1 MSTTLIVVLLLQWVG
16 LIALAVILYATV
28 RQVGI
33 LHQRVGPAG
42 ALQISNAVKVGE
54 KSPEFRLDSMGG
66 GEVTLGAASVD
77 GRSSLVMFVAL
88 DCPVCAKL
96 MPAIKAISKK
106 ENRWLDVVFASE
118 GDMNRQLEY
127 YRENELEGFP
137 FVLSPELGMTYEVG
151 NLPYG
156 VVLDE
161 NGHVASQGLCNTRE
175 HIESLLEAKH
185 SGIPTIQD
193 YLDLDFDSEDQSG
206 VINFEKRA

>member
-1 MSTTLIVVLLLQWVG
+1 MSTTLMVVLFLQWVG

-54 KSPEFRLDSMGG
+54 KSPEFQLESLGG
-66 GEVTLGAASVD
+66 GEITLGVASVD
-77 GRSSLVMFVAL
+77 SRSSLVMFVAL

-96 MPAIKAISKK
+96 MPAIKAIAKNESQ
-106 ENRWLDVVFASE
+106 WLDVVFASD
-118 GDMNRQLEY
+118 GDMIRQLEY
-127 YRENELEGFP
+127 YRDNGLDDFP

-151 NLPYG
+151 KLPYG

-161 NGHVASQGLCNTRE
+161 NGYVASQGLCNTRE

-193 YLDLDFDSEDQSG
+193 YLDPDFDSEEKSG

>member
-1 MSTTLIVVLLLQWVG
+1 MSTTLMVVLFLQWVG

-54 KSPEFRLDSMGG
+54 KSPEFQLESLGG
-66 GEVTLGAASVD
+66 GEITLGVASVD
-77 GRSSLVMFVAL
+77 GRSSLLMFVAL

-96 MPAIKAISKK
+96 MPAIKAIAKNESQ
-106 ENRWLDVVFASE
+106 WLDVVFASE
-118 GDMNRQLEY
+118 GDMIRQLEY
-127 YRENELEGFP
+127 YRDNGLDDFP

-151 NLPYG
+151 KLPYG
-156 VVLDE
+156 VILDE
-161 NGHVASQGLCNTRE
+161 NGYVASQGLCNTRE

-193 YLDLDFDSEDQSG
+193 YLDPDFDSEEKSG

>member
-1 MSTTLIVVLLLQWVG
+1 MSTTLIVVLFLQWGG
-16 LIALAVILYATV
+16 LITLAVILYATV

-54 KSPEFRLDSMGG
+54 KSPEFQLESLGG
-66 GEVTLGAASVD
+66 GEVTLGAVSAA

-88 DCPVCAKL
+88 DCPVCRKL
-96 MPAIKAISKK
+96 MPAIKAISKR
-106 ENRWLDVVFASE
+106 EGRWLDVVFASE
-118 GDMNRQLEY
+118 GDMIRQLEY
-127 YRENELEGFP
+127 YRDNKLEDFP

-151 NLPYG
+151 KLPYG

-161 NGHVASQGLCNTRE
+161 NGFVASQGLCNTRE

-193 YLDLDFDSEDQSG
+193 YLDSEFDSEDENG
-206 VINFEKRA
+206 VVTFEKRA